1 MPKFANLLS
10 KTAKSNKSLSRQ
22 EPGDTERRWRQET
35 GDTERRERQETGG
48 KRQEMAVRRRVTG
61 DRRK

>member
-35 GDTERRERQETGG
+35 GDREEKETGDWRQETGDG
-48 KRQEMAVRRRVTG
+48 SQEKG
-61 DRRK
+61 DR